1 VRWLSMDR
9 GPHLSTRVLA
19 LPAALLVTLG
29 AASPAAA
36 SGATKILEACGE
48 GRVPSGYSQQAY
60 NQALKQMPPYLSEY
74 SDCADLIHKAQL
86 ASARTGSGGGPGGPG
101 EAGGSGSAA
110 PVAAPSPAEQHTL
123 ESVPH
128 SGSTAVRVGG
138 EAIHPGVVHANIA
151 SAFSTLPTPLFALL
165 AFLLTCALLILGATI
180 RNHVRARRHSG

>member
-1 VRWLSMDR
+1 VRCFSMGSR
-9 GPHLSTRVLA
+9 LHTLTRSLA
-19 LPAALLVTLG
+19 LPTALVVLLG
-29 AASPAAA
+29 VAPPA
-36 SGATKILEACGE
+36 GANSTSKILEACGE

-86 ASARTGSGGGPGGPG
+86 ASARGGPGAGPGGPG

-110 PVAAPSPAEQHTL
+110 VAAPTPAERHTL

-128 SGSTAVRVGG
+128 SGSTAVQVGG
-138 EAIHPGVVHANIA
+138 EAIHPGVVHADIA

-180 RNHVRARRHSG
+180 RNHVRARRHTG